1 MGVTQESSLGKEG
14 QLFRT
19 RQKENLKMKHL
30 LLLSMATLASCAPQ
44 SLVVTTTSLPCNSD
58 EEGCIEVNTIPSSTV
73 SPISITT
80 LESTTTPTITT
91 PSTTTTSTTTT
102 TEKQVATEPLET
114 TKFHIKSEVQFRYA
128 RTVVESTVTN
138 PDAVAQVASFAL
150 VIPDSAFISAF
161 SMEIGGEKYEARV
174 EEKEEAEKTFEKAL
188 STGRGAGLVSQ
199 DAKDANKFT
208 VSTNI
213 EGDQEVVF
221 RLTYDELLGRKESM
235 YRQEINI
242 DPQQI
247 VDDFR
252 VEVYINESLPIT
264 EISVP
269 ELLELNTIDPSEETQ
284 NSFVKI
290 EENFEGDAKKAK
302 IVFAP
307 TPTEQR
313 AAAEEG
319 MSGRL
324 QINYDVDRQNQDSEV
339 QVIDG
344 YFVHFFVPENLET
357 LPKHAIFILD
367 VSGSMHGEKLQQLKD
382 AMFTVLNDMKP
393 EDFFNIITFS
403 SSVSNWSPS
412 ALWENCNGEVDIGFF
427 QCLEEN
433 SSEFTEEG
441 SQPAI
446 PATKENKK
454 KAISHVLDLEANGG
468 TNMNSAML
476 AGLELA
482 KEVIRSETL
491 PQGVASMLVFLS
503 DGEATEGETSG
514 TTIKENVAE
523 ANSETELPIFSVAFG
538 SGADFDLLKEISLAA
553 DSFAKRVYEGS
564 DAALQLENFYNEISS
579 PVVTNLKFDYV
590 GDLVDNS
597 TLSNGEVKTLFKGDQ
612 YVVVGKL
619 LSEASGPF
627 TVQVTGDK
635 TGTKY
640 FEDIVIEP
648 CLREPKVVEDA
659 TILPI
664 IDDINCFQP
673 IPGEK
678 KSKAQE
684 FLQSLHA
691 FLNIQ
696 QLLKKDKKSE
706 ALKLALENHFV
717 TPVTSLVVVQPDEE
731 DTLVSADKPTD
742 DFVDYPVAYAA
753 SFASFASPPRAAP
766 QPGVF
771 SRVSYSGPSDQF
783 GLRSRPSVV
792 GLKSHS
798 APVPKLAPQPAVAY
812 YDDMGFESF
821 SYSDLDYYD
830 DQSALAAI
838 PTNRLKTQA
847 TSTTTSPP
855 TISALSTTTSQPEVC
870 KLTLFSK
877 TYNRGDELTLL
888 DDSDDLGSFSDI
900 AISAQV
906 EGLCCWQLFGD
917 LDFAGSTTWL
927 RPGES
932 YKGTD
937 SFGRKLF
944 RDVSSVRRV
953 QC

>member
-1 MGVTQESSLGKEG
+1 MGVTSESSKRKVP
-14 QLFRT
+14 QFFR
-19 RQKENLKMKHL
+19 RRHEENTKMKHL
-30 LLLSMATLASCAPQ
+30 VLLSMVTLASCAPQ
-44 SLVVTTTSLPCNSD
+44 SLVVTTTSPQCNSD
-58 EEGCIEVNTIPSSTV
+58 EEGCIELNASSTI
-73 SPISITT
+73 SPI
-80 LESTTTPTITT
+80 
-91 PSTTTTSTTTT
+91 STTTTTTITTTSTTTLSTTTT
-102 TEKQVATEPLET
+102 TEKLVATEPLET
-114 TKFHIKSEVQFRYA
+114 TKFHIKSEFQFRYA
-128 RTVVESTVTN
+128 RTVVESTVSN
-138 PDAVAQVASFAL
+138 PGAVAQVGSFAL

-161 SMEIGGEKYEARV
+161 SMEIDGEEFKARV
-174 EEKEEAEKTFEKAL
+174 EGKEEAEKTFEKAL
-188 STGRGAGLVSQ
+188 SRGRGAGLVSQ

-213 EGDQEVVF
+213 EGGQEVVF

-264 EISVP
+264 EVKVP
-269 ELLELNTIDPSEETQ
+269 ELLQSNSIDPSEETQ
-284 NSFVKI
+284 NSFVTI
-290 EENFEGDAKKAK
+290 EKDFEGDVKKAR

-307 TPTEQR
+307 TSMEQR

-412 ALWENCNGEVDIGFF
+412 
-427 QCLEEN
+427 
-433 SSEFTEEG
+433 EFTEEG
-441 SQPAI
+441 SQAAI

-482 KEVIRSETL
+482 KDVIRSETL

-564 DAALQLENFYNEISS
+564 DAALQLENFYGEISS

-590 GDLVDNS
+590 GGLVDNS
-597 TLSNGEVKTLFKGDQ
+597 SLSDDGVRTLFKGDQ

-627 TVQVTGDK
+627 TVQVTADK
-635 TGTKY
+635 TGAKY
-640 FEDIVIEP
+640 LDDIVIDP
-648 CLREPKVVEDA
+648 CLRQPKIVED
-659 TILPI
+659 
-664 IDDINCFQP
+664 
-673 IPGEK
+673 
-678 KSKAQE
+678 S
-684 FLQSLHA
+684 S
-691 FLNIQ
+691 
-696 QLLKKDKKSE
+696 S
-706 ALKLALENHFV
+706 
-717 TPVTSLVVVQPDEE
+717 
-731 DTLVSADKPTD
+731 
-742 DFVDYPVAYAA
+742 
-753 SFASFASPPRAAP
+753 
-766 QPGVF
+766 
-771 SRVSYSGPSDQF
+771 
-783 GLRSRPSVV
+783 PSV
-792 GLKSHS
+792 
-798 APVPKLAPQPAVAY
+798 
-812 YDDMGFESF
+812 
-821 SYSDLDYYD
+821 
-830 DQSALAAI
+830 I
-838 PTNRLKTQA
+838 
-847 TSTTTSPP
+847 
-855 TISALSTTTSQPEVC
+855 
-870 KLTLFSK
+870 
-877 TYNRGDELTLL
+877 
-888 DDSDDLGSFSDI
+888 DS
-900 AISAQV
+900 
-906 EGLCCWQLFGD
+906 
-917 LDFAGSTTWL
+917 
-927 RPGES
+927 
-932 YKGTD
+932 
-937 SFGRKLF
+937 
-944 RDVSSVRRV
+944 
-953 QC
+953 

>member
-1 MGVTQESSLGKEG
+1 M
-14 QLFRT
+14 
-19 RQKENLKMKHL
+19 
-30 LLLSMATLASCAPQ
+30 
-44 SLVVTTTSLPCNSD
+44 
-58 EEGCIEVNTIPSSTV
+58 
-73 SPISITT
+73 
-80 LESTTTPTITT
+80 
-91 PSTTTTSTTTT
+91 
-102 TEKQVATEPLET
+102 
-114 TKFHIKSEVQFRYA
+114 
-128 RTVVESTVTN
+128 
-138 PDAVAQVASFAL
+138 
-150 VIPDSAFISAF
+150 
-161 SMEIGGEKYEARV
+161 
-174 EEKEEAEKTFEKAL
+174 
-188 STGRGAGLVSQ
+188 
-199 DAKDANKFT
+199 
-208 VSTNI
+208 
-213 EGDQEVVF
+213 
-221 RLTYDELLGRKESM
+221 
-235 YRQEINI
+235 
-242 DPQQI
+242 
-247 VDDFR
+247 
-252 VEVYINESLPIT
+252 
-264 EISVP
+264 
-269 ELLELNTIDPSEETQ
+269 
-284 NSFVKI
+284 
-290 EENFEGDAKKAK
+290 
-302 IVFAP
+302 
-307 TPTEQR
+307 
-313 AAAEEG
+313 
-319 MSGRL
+319 
-324 QINYDVDRQNQDSEV
+324 
-339 QVIDG
+339 
-344 YFVHFFVPENLET
+344 
-357 LPKHAIFILD
+357 
-367 VSGSMHGEKLQQLKD
+367 
-382 AMFTVLNDMKP
+382 
-393 EDFFNIITFS
+393 
-403 SSVSNWSPS
+403 
-412 ALWENCNGEVDIGFF
+412 
-427 QCLEEN
+427 
-433 SSEFTEEG
+433 
-441 SQPAI
+441 
-446 PATKENKK
+446 
-454 KAISHVLDLEANGG
+454 
-468 TNMNSAML
+468 
-476 AGLELA
+476 
-482 KEVIRSETL
+482 
-491 PQGVASMLVFLS
+491 
-503 DGEATEGETSG
+503 
-514 TTIKENVAE
+514 TIKENVAE

-564 DAALQLENFYNEISS
+564 DAALQLENFYAEISS

-619 LSEASGPF
+619 LNEASGPF

-673 IPGEK
+673 SPGEK

-696 QLLKKDKKSE
+696 QLLKKDKNSE

-731 DTLVSADKPTD
+731 DTLVGTDDPTD
-742 DFVDYPVAYAA
+742 DYVEYPVAYAA

-766 QPGVF
+766 QPGLF
-771 SRVSYSGPSDQF
+771 SRVSYSGPSDRF
-783 GLRSRPSVV
+783 GSKSSPSVV
-792 GLKSHS
+792 GLKSYS

-821 SYSDLDYYD
+821 SYSDLDYYG

-838 PTNRLKTQA
+838 PTNRLKAQA

-855 TISALSTTTSQPEVC
+855 TISTTTNQPEVC

-927 RPGES
+927 RPGGS

>member
-1 MGVTQESSLGKEG
+1 M
-14 QLFRT
+14 
-19 RQKENLKMKHL
+19 
-30 LLLSMATLASCAPQ
+30 
-44 SLVVTTTSLPCNSD
+44 
-58 EEGCIEVNTIPSSTV
+58 
-73 SPISITT
+73 
-80 LESTTTPTITT
+80 
-91 PSTTTTSTTTT
+91 
-102 TEKQVATEPLET
+102 
-114 TKFHIKSEVQFRYA
+114 Y
-128 RTVVESTVTN
+128 
-138 PDAVAQVASFAL
+138 
-150 VIPDSAFISAF
+150 
-161 SMEIGGEKYEARV
+161 
-174 EEKEEAEKTFEKAL
+174 
-188 STGRGAGLVSQ
+188 RGAGLVSQ

-213 EGDQEVVF
+213 EGGQEVVF
-221 RLTYDELLGRKESM
+221 RLTYDELLGRKEGM

-247 VDDFR
+247 VEDFR
-252 VEVYINESLPIT
+252 VEVFINESLPIT
-264 EISVP
+264 EVNVP
-269 ELLELNTIDPSEETQ
+269 ELLESNSIDPSEEAQ
-284 NSFVKI
+284 NSFVTI
-290 EENFEGDAKKAK
+290 EKEFEGDAKKAK

-307 TPTEQR
+307 TSIEQR

-324 QINYDVDRQNQDSEV
+324 RINYDVDRQNQDSEV

-367 VSGSMHGEKLQQLKD
+367 VSGSMYGERLQQLKD
-382 AMFTVLNDMKP
+382 AMFTVLDDMKP

-403 SSVSNWSPS
+403 TSVNNWSPS
-412 ALWENCNGEVDIGFF
+412 GITD
-427 QCLEEN
+427 
-433 SSEFTEEG
+433 EG
-441 SQPAI
+441 DQLAI

-468 TNMNSAML
+468 TNINSAML
-476 AGLELA
+476 TGLELA
-482 KEVIRSETL
+482 EEVLRSESL

-514 TTIKENVAE
+514 KAIKANVAS
-523 ANSETELPIFSVAFG
+523 ANSDTELPIFSVAFG

-564 DAALQLENFYNEISS
+564 DAALQLENFYAEISS

-612 YVVVGKL
+612 HVVVGKL

-640 FEDIVIEP
+640 FDDIVIEP

-706 ALKLALENHFV
+706 ALRLALQNHFV

-731 DTLVSADKPTD
+731 DTLVSADNPID

-753 SFASFASPPRAAP
+753 SFASPPRAAP

-771 SRVSYSGPSDQF
+771 TSRVSYSSNRFGSKSSPSI
-783 GLRSRPSVV
+783 V
-792 GLKSHS
+792 GLSYR
-798 APVPKLAPQPAVAY
+798 APVPKLAPQPA

-821 SYSDLDYYD
+821 SYSDLDYSDD

-847 TSTTTSPP
+847 TSSTTSPAL
-855 TISALSTTTSQPEVC
+855 SALSTTTNQPEVC

-877 TYNRGDELTLL
+877 TYNRGDEITLL

-906 EGLCCWQLFGD
+906 EGLCCWQLYGD
-917 LDFAGSTTWL
+917 VDFAGSTTWL
-927 RPGES
+927 RPGET

-944 RDVSSVRRV
+944 RDVSSVKRV
-953 QC
+953 LCYKRGGVWHS

>member
-14 QLFRT
+14 QLFRR

-58 EEGCIEVNTIPSSTV
+58 EEGCIEVNTIPASSSKSTATV
-73 SPISITT
+73 TI
-80 LESTTTPTITT
+80 ESTTTPTITT

-102 TEKQVATEPLET
+102 TEKQVATELLET

-128 RTVVESTVTN
+128 RTVVESTVSN

-213 EGDQEVVF
+213 EGEQEVLF

-269 ELLELNTIDPSEETQ
+269 ELLESNTIDPSEETQ

-290 EENFEGDAKKAK
+290 EKNFEGDAKKAK
-302 IVFAP
+302 IAFAP
-307 TPTEQR
+307 TPIEQR

-344 YFVHFFVPENLET
+344 YFVHYFVPENLET

-367 VSGSMHGEKLQQLKD
+367 VSGSMYGERLQQLKD
-382 AMFTVLNDMKP
+382 AMFTVLDDMKP

-403 SSVSNWSPS
+403 TSVNNWSPS
-412 ALWENCNGEVDIGFF
+412 GITN
-427 QCLEEN
+427 
-433 SSEFTEEG
+433 EG
-441 SQPAI
+441 DQLAI

-454 KAISHVLDLEANGG
+454 KAISHVLDLEAEGG
-468 TNMNSAML
+468 TNINSAML
-476 AGLELA
+476 EGLDLA
-482 KEVIRSETL
+482 KEVLSSESL

-514 TTIKENVAE
+514 QAIKANVAA
-523 ANSETELPIFSVAFG
+523 ANSDTELPIFSVAFG
-538 SGADFDLLKEISLAA
+538 GGADFDLLKEISLAA

-564 DAALQLENFYNEISS
+564 DAALQLENFYAEISS

-590 GDLVDNS
+590 GGLVDNS
-597 TLSNGEVKTLFKGDQ
+597 SLSDNGVRTLFKGDQ

-619 LSEASGPF
+619 LDEASGTF
-627 TVQVTGDK
+627 TVHVTADK
-635 TGTKY
+635 TGAKY
-640 FEDIVIEP
+640 LDDIVIDP
-648 CLREPKVVEDA
+648 CLRQPKIVEDSSS
-659 TILPI
+659 PSV
-664 IDDINCFQP
+664 IDNFDCIRP
-673 IPGEK
+673 IPEV

-684 FLQSLHA
+684 FLQSIHA

-696 QLLKKDKKSE
+696 QLLKKDKKEE
-706 ALKLALENHFV
+706 ALALALENHFV
-717 TPVTSLVVVQPDEE
+717 TPVTSLVVVRPDEE
-731 DTLVSADKPTD
+731 DILADVDEPIAD
-742 DFVDYPVAYAA
+742 YDYPTLYAA
-753 SFASFASPPRAAP
+753 SYAAP
-766 QPGVF
+766 AAAAYHPQLFKSGSPQPQAYTPH
-771 SRVSYSGPSDQF
+771 SRIVSGPRQ
-783 GLRSRPSVV
+783 P
-792 GLKSHS
+792 
-798 APVPKLAPQPAVAY
+798 PVLDPQPIMA
-812 YDDMGFESF
+812 YDDTGFESF
-821 SYSDLDYYD
+821 SYSTFDYGVYADDYD
-830 DQSALAAI
+830 YPTSRGGPPPISATRGPTAAY
-838 PTNRLKTQA
+838 
-847 TSTTTSPP
+847 TSTTTS
-855 TISALSTTTSQPEVC
+855 TSTSTTTKPE
-870 KLTLFSK
+870 
-877 TYNRGDELTLL
+877 
-888 DDSDDLGSFSDI
+888 
-900 AISAQV
+900 
-906 EGLCCWQLFGD
+906 
-917 LDFAGSTTWL
+917 
-927 RPGES
+927 
-932 YKGTD
+932 
-937 SFGRKLF
+937 
-944 RDVSSVRRV
+944 
-953 QC
+953 

>member
-19 RQKENLKMKHL
+19 RHKENLKMKHL

-58 EEGCIEVNTIPSSTV
+58 EEGCIEVNTIPASSSKSTATV
-73 SPISITT
+73 T

-114 TKFHIKSEVQFRYA
+114 AKFHIKSEVQFRYA
-128 RTVVESTVTN
+128 RTVVESTVSN

-161 SMEIGGEKYEARV
+161 SMEIDGEKYEARV

-213 EGDQEVVF
+213 EGEQEVLF

-269 ELLELNTIDPSEETQ
+269 ELLESNSIDPSEETQ

-290 EENFEGDAKKAK
+290 DRDFEGDAKKAK

-307 TPTEQR
+307 TAIEQR

-324 QINYDVDRQNQDSEV
+324 QINYDVDRKNQDSEV

-367 VSGSMHGEKLQQLKD
+367 VSGSMYGERLQQLKD
-382 AMFTVLNDMKP
+382 AMFTVLDDMKP

-403 SSVSNWSPS
+403 TSVNNWSHS
-412 ALWENCNGEVDIGFF
+412 GI
-427 QCLEEN
+427 
-433 SSEFTEEG
+433 TKEG
-441 SQPAI
+441 DQPAI

-454 KAISHVLDLEANGG
+454 KAISHVLDLEAEGG
-468 TNMNSAML
+468 TNINSAML
-476 AGLELA
+476 EGLDLA
-482 KEVIRSETL
+482 KEVLRSESL

-514 TTIKENVAE
+514 KAIKANVAV
-523 ANSETELPIFSVAFG
+523 ANSDTELPIFSVAFG
-538 SGADFDLLKEISLAA
+538 GGADFDLLKEISLAA

-564 DAALQLENFYNEISS
+564 DAALQLENFYAEISS

-590 GDLVDNS
+590 GGLVDNS
-597 TLSNGEVKTLFKGDQ
+597 SLSDNGVRTLFKGDQ

-619 LSEASGPF
+619 LDEASGTF
-627 TVQVTGDK
+627 NVRVTADK
-635 TGTKY
+635 TGVKY
-640 FEDIVIEP
+640 MDDIVIHP
-648 CLREPKVVEDA
+648 CLRQPKIAKDSSNPSIV
-659 TILPI
+659 
-664 IDDINCFQP
+664 IDTFDCIQP
-673 IPGEK
+673 IPEVK

-684 FLQSLHA
+684 FLQSLHS

-696 QLLKKDKKSE
+696 QLLKKDKKTE
-706 ALKLALENHFV
+706 ALALALENHFV
-717 TPVTSLVVVQPDEE
+717 TPVTSLVVVRPYEE
-731 DTLVSADKPTD
+731 DTLANVDEPIADY
-742 DFVDYPVAYAA
+742 DYPTLYAA
-753 SFASFASPPRAAP
+753 SYAAPAAAAYHPQLFKSASPQASSFTPH
-766 QPGVF
+766 
-771 SRVSYSGPSDQF
+771 SRIVSGP
-783 GLRSRPSVV
+783 RTP
-792 GLKSHS
+792 
-798 APVPKLAPQPAVAY
+798 PVLAPQPIMA
-812 YDDMGFESF
+812 YDDTGFESF
-821 SYSDLDYYD
+821 SYSTFDYGVYADDYD
-830 DQSALAAI
+830 Y
-838 PTNRLKTQA
+838 PTSRGGPPPISTTRGPTA
-847 TSTTTSPP
+847 THTSTTTS
-855 TISALSTTTSQPEVC
+855 TSTTSSSSTTTKPETC
-870 KLTLFSK
+870 QLTLFSK
-877 TYNRGDELTLL
+877 TYNRGEEWILQ
-888 DDSDDLGSFSDI
+888 DDSADLGSFSDI
-900 AISAQV
+900 AISATL
-906 EGLCCWQLFGD
+906 EGSCCWQLFGEVN
-917 LDFAGSTTWL
+917 FAGPTTWL
-927 RPGES
+927 RPGGV
-932 YKGTD
+932 YRGTD
-937 SFGRKLF
+937 SFGRQLF
-944 RDVSSVRRV
+944 QDVSSVKRV

>member
-1 MGVTQESSLGKEG
+1 MGVTSESSKRKVP
-14 QLFRT
+14 QFFR
-19 RQKENLKMKHL
+19 RRHEENTKMKHL
-30 LLLSMATLASCAPQ
+30 VLLSMVTLASCAPQ
-44 SLVVTTTSLPCNSD
+44 SLVVTTTTPQCNSD
-58 EEGCIEVNTIPSSTV
+58 EEGCIEVNASSTI
-73 SPISITT
+73 SPIS
-80 LESTTTPTITT
+80 TTTTT
-91 PSTTTTSTTTT
+91 TTTTTSTTTLSTTTT
-102 TEKQVATEPLET
+102 TEKLVATEALET
-114 TKFHIKSEVQFRYA
+114 TKFHIKSEFQFRYA
-128 RTVVESTVTN
+128 RTVVESTVSN
-138 PDAVAQVASFAL
+138 PDAVAQVGSFAL

-161 SMEIGGEKYEARV
+161 SMEMDGEEFKARV
-174 EEKEEAEKTFEKAL
+174 EGKEEAEKTFEKAL
-188 STGRGAGLVSQ
+188 SRGRGAGLVSQ

-213 EGDQEVVF
+213 EGGQEVVF
-221 RLTYDELLGRKESM
+221 RLTYDELLGRKEGM

-247 VDDFR
+247 VEDFR

-264 EISVP
+264 EVNVP
-269 ELLELNTIDPSEETQ
+269 ELLESNSIDPSEETQ
-284 NSFVKI
+284 NSFVTI
-290 EENFEGDAKKAK
+290 EKNFEGDAKKAK

-307 TPTEQR
+307 TAIEQR

-412 ALWENCNGEVDIGFF
+412 ALWESCNGEVDIGFF

-441 SQPAI
+441 SQAAI

-514 TTIKENVAE
+514 MTIKENVAE

-564 DAALQLENFYNEISS
+564 DAALQLENFYGEISS

-590 GDLVDNS
+590 GGLVDNS
-597 TLSNGEVKTLFKGDQ
+597 SLSDDGVRTLFKGDQ

-619 LSEASGPF
+619 LDEASGTF
-627 TVQVTGDK
+627 NVRVTADK
-635 TGTKY
+635 TGVKY
-640 FEDIVIEP
+640 MDDIVIHP
-648 CLREPKVVEDA
+648 CLRQPKIAKDSSNPSIV
-659 TILPI
+659 
-664 IDDINCFQP
+664 IDTFDCIQP
-673 IPGEK
+673 IPEVK

-696 QLLKKDKKSE
+696 QLLKKDKKTE
-706 ALKLALENHFV
+706 ALALALENHFV
-717 TPVTSLVVVQPDEE
+717 TPVTSLVVVRPDEE
-731 DTLVSADKPTD
+731 DTLVSTDNPTD
-742 DFVDYPVAYAA
+742 DYVDYPVAYAA

-766 QPGVF
+766 QPGVLT
-771 SRVSYSGPSDQF
+771 SRVSYSGPSDRF
-783 GLRSRPSVV
+783 GSKSSPSVV
-792 GLKSHS
+792 PLKSYS
-798 APVPKLAPQPAVAY
+798 APVPKLAPQPVLA

-821 SYSDLDYYD
+821 SYSGEGVYSDLDYYD
-830 DQSALAAI
+830 DDQSALSN
-838 PTNRLKTQA
+838 TFTDKFKTPA
-847 TSTTTSPP
+847 TSTTNSPP
-855 TISALSTTTSQPEVC
+855 TISALS
-870 KLTLFSK
+870 K
-877 TYNRGDELTLL
+877 T
-888 DDSDDLGSFSDI
+888 
-900 AISAQV
+900 
-906 EGLCCWQLFGD
+906 
-917 LDFAGSTTWL
+917 
-927 RPGES
+927 
-932 YKGTD
+932 
-937 SFGRKLF
+937 
-944 RDVSSVRRV
+944 
-953 QC
+953 